1 MDRILSHLPQHM
13 VDIKSTGKSVFT
25 SLDLHTNTLV
35 TDEEVKIINVR
46 EEMKAAL
53 RPLRKLVKARIEEEF
68 GVENILPTSP
78 LLISL
83 IRVGLGVHDYTRPH
97 VDMDSYEETLIH
109 FTSILYLNNQ
119 SLRGGERE
127 K

>member
-1 MDRILSHLPQHM
+1 MSHLPQHM

-25 SLDLHTNTLV
+25 SLDLHTNKLV

-83 IRVGLGVHDYTRPH
+83 IRVGRGVHDYTRPH

>member
-83 IRVGLGVHDYTRPH
+83 IRVGLGVHDYSRPH

>member
-25 SLDLHTNTLV
+25 SLDLHTNKLV

>member
-1 MDRILSHLPQHM
+1 M

>member
-1 MDRILSHLPQHM
+1 MSHLPQHM

-25 SLDLHTNTLV
+25 SLDLHTNKLV